1 MNMIDPY
8 MNEKSQSGINYHDWT
23 VYAIHGE
30 TTDNVRIFMFW
41 LTLNRQIFNIE
52 LLLIPSY
59 WTLLLFIFSNKTKYQ
74 IICERNQEGQILS

>member
-52 LLLIPSY
+52 LL
-59 WTLLLFIFSNKTKYQ
+59 
-74 IICERNQEGQILS
+74 